1 MGEGCVIER
10 KSMDTSSRRTIG
22 GGHMLLYR
30 I

>member
-10 KSMDTSSRRTIG
+10 KSMDTSGKRTIG
-22 GGHMLLYR
+22 GGRLLLDH